1 MSCFGMA
8 SINTAFSFA
17 VAGLQAAKTQVAVRA
32 QNISNAQTPGY
43 VPIAPEQTA
52 TAAGPRVDI
61 APAAPAAGPPKPLL
75 ATDTSAAALLGGVDL
90 ATEAVGLIS
99 AKQAFK
105 ANAAV
110 LKVADEIQNELLDA
124 VTVDRRA

>member
-1 MSCFGMA
+1 MPCFGMT
-8 SINTAFSFA
+8 SINAAFSLA

-43 VPIAPEQTA
+43 VPITPEQTA
-52 TAAGPRVDI
+52 TAAGPRVE
-61 APAAPAAGPPKPLL
+61 AVPAAGPPRPLL
-75 ATDTSAAALLGGVDL
+75 ATETSAAALLGGVDL

-110 LKVADEIQNELLDA
+110 LKVADEVQNELLDA